1 MNQEIET
8 NLHETTIHETEAS
21 KRPMT
26 GAERVAKMRE
36 KDRLLKEGKYVATPL
51 EHAKQRMIEMHDP
64 HLGKLEEDAGF
75 FKTLSEDDLVKL
87 RVFVKNLKAKAT
99 KTRVMLS

>member
-1 MNQEIET
+1 
-8 NLHETTIHETEAS
+8 
-21 KRPMT
+21 MT

-75 FKTLSEDDLVKL
+75 F
-87 RVFVKNLKAKAT
+87 
-99 KTRVMLS
+99 